1 MMTKTIEK
9 AIIRYIT
16 GTASADELTMLSKW
30 VEKPSNQKQ
39 LQTFIEDYY
48 AIQYNIYE
56 PNTDRAVHR
65 LLSSIKKRKTLD
77 YKKKRHYFIKYAAAI
92 VTIIS
97 LIGGYT
103 FKENLF
109 TNELSQSATE
119 EIKAGTDKAI
129 LTLGDGSEIQLGEQE
144 VYTSEKFGSNGSTL
158 EYFDN
163 DKHSSN
169 TTNYHYLTVP
179 RGGKFMIKLSDGTKV
194 WLNSDSRLKYPEKF
208 KKGESRKVE
217 LVYGEA
223 YFDVSS
229 SSKNNGADFRVYNKG
244 KEIQVLGT
252 QFNIKAYNE
261 EQQIFTTLVEGKIS
275 FKYEDHEKILSP
287 GQQAIYNLKNK
298 VILTKTIDIYNEISW
313 KDGIF
318 SFDNKPL
325 GDIMKVLSRWYD
337 VKFIFSNEQTKNE
350 QFIGILSKDQEIES
364 ILLQLKNSGIIKNYK
379 IKNSEIEIE

>member
-9 AIIRYIT
+9 AIIRYII
-16 GTASADELTMLSKW
+16 GIATADDLKMLSKW
-30 VEKPSNQKQ
+30 VKTPSNQKK

-56 PNTDRAVHR
+56 PNTDHAVDR
-65 LLSSIKKRKTLD
+65 LLSSIEKRKRLDYRKKRN
-77 YKKKRHYFIKYAAAI
+77 YFLKYAAAI
-92 VTIIS
+92 VTILI
-97 LIGGYT
+97 LIGGYR

-109 TNELSQSATE
+109 TKDLSQSATE
-119 EIKAGTDKAI
+119 QIKVGTDKAI
-129 LTLGDGSEIQLGEQE
+129 LTLADGSEIQLGQQE
-144 VYTSEKFGSNGSTL
+144 VYKSEKFGSNGSKL
-158 EYFDN
+158 EYFDH
-163 DKHSSN
+163 DHSSN
-169 TTNYHYLTVP
+169 TTDYHYLTVP
-179 RGGKFMIKLSDGTKV
+179 RGGKFMIILSDGTKV

-223 YFDVSS
+223 YFDVSPS
-229 SSKNNGADFRVYNKG
+229 TKHKGADFRVYNKG
-244 KEIQVLGT
+244 QQIQVLGT
-252 QFNIKAYNE
+252 QFNIKSYE
-261 EQQIFTTLVEGKIS
+261 EEHQIFTTLVEGKVS
-275 FKYEDHEKILSP
+275 FKYEDHKKMLAP
-287 GQQAIYNLKNK
+287 GEQAIYNLQNK
-298 VILTKTIDIYNEISW
+298 VILTKTIDIYNETSW
-313 KDGIF
+313 KDGVF

-379 IKNSEIEIE
+379 IKNSEIAIE